1 MSSRNWRKNKNSA
14 WQYKKKFAPDHVLA
28 EWGRICGLPA
38 GNGKNELKRKMI
50 EEATA
55 IPGKSFDSDFSE
67 KFRALTQKTTGGAI
81 GLGCLGQNSA
91 MKKVKLS
98 RSR

>member
-1 MSSRNWRKNKNSA
+1 MSSRNWRKTKIARGSIR
-14 WQYKKKFAPDHVLA
+14 KIAPDHVLA

-55 IPGKSFDSDFSE
+55 IPGNSFDSDCFE
-67 KFRALTQKTTGGAI
+67 KFRALSQKPRRGAI

-91 MKKVKLS
+91 MKKVKLP